1 MQYATLRTSVKEN
14 SLAEKRSRKYHRL
27 KRHKTNE
34 PIKKP
39 SDVII
44 IIQKAYNI
52 NKHKL
57 KLDS

>member
-1 MQYATLRTSVKEN
+1 MQYTTLRTSVKEN
-14 SLAEKRSRKYHRL
+14 SLAEKRSRKYHRP
-27 KRHKTNE
+27 NE

-52 NKHKL
+52 NKHEL